1 MECLH
6 VCVRRAFCLPAVF
19 LNSSFRLLTGISLF
33 SLWEKVRVLNG
44 QTVKDMFSIQCTY
57 IYTNTVTKEAVSILL
72 SNSLVFC
79 LRDSAKD
86 YSM

>member
-44 QTVKDMFSIQCTY
+44 QTVKDMFSIQCT
-57 IYTNTVTKEAVSILL
+57 VTKEAVSILL
-72 SNSLVFC
+72 ANSLVFC